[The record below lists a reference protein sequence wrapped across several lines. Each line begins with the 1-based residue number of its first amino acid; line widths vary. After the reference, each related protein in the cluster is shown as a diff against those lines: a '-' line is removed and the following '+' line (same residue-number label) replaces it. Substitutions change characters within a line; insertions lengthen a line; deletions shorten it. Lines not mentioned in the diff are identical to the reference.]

1 MRTTQGGIRF
11 TIYAVDRKT
20 MKIFA
25 AFLFLATVA
34 LQWPLW
40 VGKGGVYAVRKMENA
55 LAEQSA
61 GNAKLLARN
70 DALDNEVKDLKS
82 GMQSIEEYAR
92 NDLGMVKSGEIFFQV
107 ISDVPH
113 VALVAPAVAKK

>member
-1 MRTTQGGIRF
+1 
-11 TIYAVDRKT
+11 

-40 VGKGGVYAVRKMENA
+40 VGKGGIYAVRNMERE
-55 LAEQSA
+55 LADQTA
-61 GNAKLLARN
+61 GNATLLARN

-82 GMQSIEEYAR
+82 GMQSVEEYAR
-92 NDLGMVKSGEIFFQV
+92 NDLGMVKAGEIFFQV
-107 ISDVPH
+107 VSDAPIA
-113 VALVAPAVAKK
+113 ALAPPAVAKK

>member
-1 MRTTQGGIRF
+1 
-11 TIYAVDRKT
+11 

-40 VGKGGVYAVRKMENA
+40 VGKGGIYAVRKMERE
-55 LAEQSA
+55 LADQSA
-61 GNAKLLARN
+61 GNATLLARN

-92 NDLGMVKSGEIFFQV
+92 HDLGMVKAGEIFFHV
-107 ISDVPH
+107 VNETPH
-113 VALVAPAVAKK
+113 VALAVNPAVKK